1 MNRRKILTL
10 AGAGLMALAAGP
22 AQAAPLDK
30 YRWKRRLLL
39 VFAPVK
45 PHPNLVVQRRRLKE
59 AAAGLKDRE
68 VTVVEVVQ
76 DSVFVDGN
84 LAIELNAK
92 NLRKQFD
99 TTIIE
104 FTVLL
109 IGKDG
114 EEKLRRDEPVQ
125 AADLFKTID
134 AMPMRQQEMR
144 QRGQKT

>member
-10 AGAGLMALAAGP
+10 AGAGLLTLTAGP
-22 AQAAPLDK
+22 AEAAPLDK

-45 PHPNLVVQRRRLKE
+45 PHPSLVVQRQRLKDT
-59 AAAGLKDRE
+59 AAGLKERE
-68 VTVVEVVQ
+68 VTVIEVVQ
-76 DSVFVDGN
+76 DSVFVDGK

-92 NLRKQFD
+92 SLRREFD
-99 TTIIE
+99 TTIVE
-104 FTVLL
+104 FTVVL

-114 EEKLRRDEPVQ
+114 GEKLRRDAPVQ
-125 AADLFKTID
+125 TEELFRTID

>member
-10 AGAGLMALAAGP
+10 AGAGLVALAARP
-22 AQAAPLDK
+22 AQAGLLDK

-45 PHPNLVVQRRRLKE
+45 PHPKLVVQRQRLKD
-59 AAAGLKDRE
+59 AAAGLKERE
-68 VTVVEVVQ
+68 VTVIEVVQ
-76 DSVFVDGN
+76 DSVFVDGK

-92 NLRKQFD
+92 NLRKEFD
-99 TTIIE
+99 TTIVE
-104 FTVLL
+104 FNVVL

-114 EEKLRRDEPVQ
+114 GEKLRRDEAVQ
-125 AADLFKTID
+125 VEEVFKTID

>member
-1 MNRRKILTL
+1 MTL
-10 AGAGLMALAAGP
+10 AGAGLLALTAGP
-22 AQAAPLDK
+22 AEAAPLDK

-45 PHPNLVVQRRRLKE
+45 PHPNLVVQRQRLKE
-59 AAAGLKDRE
+59 AADGLKERE
-68 VTVVEVVQ
+68 VTVIEVVQ
-76 DSVFVDGN
+76 DSVFVDGK

-99 TTIIE
+99 TTIVE
-104 FTVLL
+104 FNVVL

-114 EEKLRRDEPVQ
+114 AEKLRRDEAVQ
-125 AADLFKTID
+125 VSDLFKTID
-134 AMPMRQQEMR
+134 SMPMRQQEMR

>member
-1 MNRRKILTL
+1 ML
-10 AGAGLMALAAGP
+10 AGAGLLALAAKPTMAGGM
-22 AQAAPLDK
+22 DK
-30 YRWKRRLLL
+30 YRWKRRVLL

-45 PHPNLVVQRRRLKE
+45 PHPNLVVQRRRLAE
-59 AAAGLKDRE
+59 AATGLKERE
-68 VTVVEVVQ
+68 VTVVEVVK
-76 DSVFVDGN
+76 DSVFVDGK
-84 LAIELNAK
+84 LAIEMDAK
-92 NLRKQFD
+92 ALRKEFD

-114 EEKLRRDEPVQ
+114 GEKVRRDE
-125 AADLFKTID
+125 AITMDELFSTID

>member
-10 AGAGLMALAAGP
+10 AGAGLLALTAGQ
-22 AQAAPLDK
+22 AEAAPLDK
-30 YRWKRRLLL
+30 YRWKRRLLM

-45 PHPNLVVQRRRLKE
+45 PHPSLVVQRKRLKE
-59 AAAGLKDRE
+59 ATEGLEERD

-76 DSVFVDGN
+76 DSVFIDGN
-84 LAIELNAK
+84 LEIEIDAK
-92 NLRKQFD
+92 AMRKEFD

-114 EEKLRRDEPVQ
+114 GEKLREDEPITM
-125 AADLFKTID
+125 DKLYDTID
-134 AMPMRQQEMR
+134 AMPMRQQEIR